1 VRVTSTRARDEML
14 QHLRQLGIRDAH
26 VLDAMAQVPREE
38 FVRSSDREVAYGDH
52 ALPIG
57 EGQTISQPYV
67 VARMTELLDPRSTD
81 RVLEV
86 GTGSGYQAAV
96 LGQLAADVV
105 TVERHASLAEAA
117 RDLLARS
124 GYRNVRVV
132 HGDASL
138 GYPAKA
144 PYDRIL
150 VTAAAPKIDPALAA
164 QLTPSG
170 RLVAPVGDEEV
181 QELVVHHANGREE
194 RHGAVRFV
202 PLRGEAGF
210 RS

>member
-1 VRVTSTRARDEML
+1 ML
-14 QHLRQLGIRDAH
+14 QHLRRLGIRDLR
-26 VLDAMAQVPREE
+26 VLDAMAHVPREE
-38 FVRSSDREVAYGDH
+38 FVRSSDRELAYGDY

-132 HGDASL
+132 NDDASL
-138 GYPAKA
+138 GYAPKA

-150 VTAAAPKIDPALAA
+150 VTAAAPKIDPVLAA

-170 RLVAPVGDEEV
+170 RLVAPVGDEDL

-210 RS
+210 RP